1 LSRGRRFKPRTR
13 EGRKRAAE
21 LGRIIS
27 SPRTLK
33 ADREAALRE
42 LDSIAPVLGSLSRTE
57 GPKPTGEDL
66 ERLIERVQAKQASG
80 SSLPNGS
87 PSGKSILSAEE
98 IRAKVEAWTHQLVPY
113 ARENALRKA
122 KSAPDSERAEAL
134 LAEFPRHPLCKLAD
148 ELARYIWEQDLSRPR
163 PDMEQIARGIA
174 RCWLKREP
182 YNRADIHGNV
192 ETVANAVA
200 DVYRLLA
207 ERDAEDPIWFVRRAE
222 KLFDTA
228 GLDPAKP
235 LAVDLAP
242 LSAPAPRT
250 HESEP
255 SNPIEQAETGL
266 VQRTNLVLTADP
278 NLSRLAAHAPEY
290 DSGIRAAITRQLQE
304 HGYADGAFLAGLYNA
319 SRPKNL
325 SAFPPRTF

>member
-1 LSRGRRFKPRTR
+1 MKTPSYKNRWIEPPGRAER
-13 EGRKRAAE
+13 EEYRALRRE
-21 LGRIIS
+21 LKNS
-27 SPRTLK
+27 RTLK
-33 ADREAALRE
+33 ARRLEIETRLDEIAATSLSASGTPSGLPPAKPTTKDLLALCDRVDDAKRRGSLSEKSIPLAGTTAGLEAFLAKVVPDRGAALR
-42 LDSIAPVLGSLSRTE
+42 
-57 GPKPTGEDL
+57 
-66 ERLIERVQAKQASG
+66 
-80 SSLPNGS
+80 
-87 PSGKSILSAEE
+87 
-98 IRAKVEAWTHQLVPY
+98 RAQ
-113 ARENALRKA
+113 N
-122 KSAPDSERAEAL
+122 APDSERAAAL
-134 LAEFPRHPLCKLAD
+134 LTEYPAHPLNKLAA
-148 ELARYIWEQDLSRPR
+148 ELARYIWQEDKSSPKPDVEQMVLWKV
-163 PDMEQIARGIA
+163 QG
-174 RCWLKREP
+174 WLEKRP

-242 LSAPAPRT
+242 LNAPAPQT

-266 VQRTNLVLTADP
+266 VQRTNLVLAADP

-304 HGYADGAFLAGLYNA
+304 HGYADGTFLAGLYNA